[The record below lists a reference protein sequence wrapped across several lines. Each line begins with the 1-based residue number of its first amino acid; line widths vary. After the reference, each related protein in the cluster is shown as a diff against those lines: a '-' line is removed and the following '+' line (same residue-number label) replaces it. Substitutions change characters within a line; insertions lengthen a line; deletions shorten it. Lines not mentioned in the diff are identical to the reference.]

1 MSYRNKKILITG
13 ATGFIG
19 TNLINRMKTLG
30 YSNLAAVSSRDYDL
44 LKQENVKRMF
54 TEIRPDIV
62 VHLAAYVGGI
72 LANKSYP
79 ADFIYRNLTINTQVI
94 HEASA
99 FCVEKL
105 MTCIGGCSYPNTAQ
119 SPISEESLFNGLPA
133 KESAPYSMAKAIGFL
148 QVKSYREQYNLN
160 GIVLVPG
167 NVYGPHDNFSRDNSH
182 VIPGLIRK
190 IYDAKKSKEK
200 RFVAWGTGKPVRDFV
215 YIQDAVDGLIKA
227 LEEYNGPDLI
237 NISSGIPTSIKELVG
252 LIAKLSDFDGEIVWD
267 ASKPDGKAYKIF
279 DVTRMRNILN
289 YECRTSLKE
298 GLEKTIEWFNQNYGK
313 GIIRLE

>member
-1 MSYRNKKILITG
+1 
-13 ATGFIG
+13 
-19 TNLINRMKTLG
+19 
-30 YSNLAAVSSRDYDL
+30 
-44 LKQENVKRMF
+44 MF
-54 TEIRPDIV
+54 TEIQPDIV

-72 LANKSYP
+72 LANRNYP

-94 HEASA
+94 HEASV
-99 FCVEKL
+99 FGVEKL
-105 MTCIGGCSYPNTAQ
+105 MTCIGGCSYPNAAQ
-119 SPISEESLFNGLPA
+119 SPISEESLFNGLPT
-133 KESAPYSMAKAIGFL
+133 KESAPYSMAKAVGFL

-167 NVYGPHDNFSRDNSH
+167 NAYGPYDNFSRDNSH

-200 RFVAWGTGKPVRDFV
+200 RFVVWGTGKPVRDFV
-215 YIQDAVDGLIKA
+215 YIQDVVDGLIKA

-237 NISSGIPTSIKELVG
+237 NISSGIPTSIKGLVE

-267 ASKPDGKAYKIF
+267 AGKPDGKAYKVF
-279 DVTRMRNILN
+279 DVTRMRNVLN

-313 GIIRLE
+313 GIVRLE